1 MGNSGILKSLS
12 LCASRCVILAVYILW
27 TWVPLCWLH
36 EYWALQYSLDE
47 FLMSIYYLSKYLL
60 IFFIWSLFSQI
71 LKLLHLL
78 ATWVHL
84 LVILRWGQFLMVK
97 VFFFFFECRKKG
109 WILFSVSL
117 CHFIGEIE
125 TIHIKNFNVQCILT
139 SVILLLR
146 WEVLAFLLVYRS
158 AIIYFLCFLW
168 CG

>member
-97 VFFFFFECRKKG
+97 VFFFFFLNAEKKG
-109 WILFSVSL
+109 EFCFLLV
-117 CHFIGEIE
+117 C
-125 TIHIKNFNVQCILT
+125 
-139 SVILLLR
+139 VILLGKLR
-146 WEVLAFLLVYRS
+146 PSILRILMYSVYWLLW
-158 AIIYFLCFLW
+158 FC
-168 CG
+168 C